1 MKKFLLIGI
10 FATLLMT
17 GCSDTDNTLKDSP
30 SSQQDINSVSLER
43 TDNSAD
49 ANTNSEFFRYFPDSF
64 TYSSGSGA
72 WSTDIVLEANG
83 TFQGEYHD
91 SDMNVTST
99 DYPNGTMYIS
109 KFHGKFTTPQK
120 VDEYTYSM
128 QVEYMELDWQ
138 KGKEYIEDGIRYIV
152 LGESE
157 LETGE
162 QLLVYIPGTPYTNLP
177 KNFMNVLPK
186 IALGPETLECFA
198 IYNAKYDAYYTGYN
212 YMSEEEIQSLN
223 GSFQNEYGDIVNITI
238 LPEKERTHTMIGTIE
253 WLPANDE
260 SQIGTIL
267 KNAAGGFTF
276 ALDESITYSFMI
288 TSVPNEKVQFSG
300 VGEYAY
306 NGTFSLHTSS

>member
-1 MKKFLLIGI
+1 MKKFLLMGI
-10 FATLLMT
+10 FAAFLMT
-17 GCSDTDNTLKDSP
+17 GCANIDNTAKDSLTSQQGGET
-30 SSQQDINSVSLER
+30 SSQET

-49 ANTNSEFFRYFPDSF
+49 TNTNSEFFRYFPDSF
-64 TYSSGSGA
+64 TYSSGVGA

-91 SDMNVTST
+91 SDMGDT
-99 DYPNGTMYIS
+99 DTNYPNGTMYIS
-109 KFHGKFTTPQK
+109 KFHGKFTAPQK

-128 QVEYMELDWQ
+128 QVEYMELDLQ
-138 KGKEYIEDGIRYIV
+138 EGKEYLEDGIRYIV

-162 QLLVYIPGTPYTNLP
+162 QLLVYIPGTPYENLP
-177 KNFMNVLPK
+177 QNFMSALPQ
-186 IALGPETLECFA
+186 IALGPENLECFA

-212 YMSEEEIQSLN
+212 YMSEEEIQALN

-238 LPEKERTHTMIGTIE
+238 LPEEERTRTMIGTIE

-276 ALDESITYSFMI
+276 ALNESITYSFMV
-288 TSVPNEKVQFSG
+288 TSSPSEKIQFGG
-300 VGEYAY
+300 VGKYAY
-306 NGTFSLHTSS
+306 DGTFVMK